1 MRVLRTVP
9 NVPSHDLAGSRR
21 FYGDTLGYRV
31 VMDLGWIVTFASP
44 THPASQISVI
54 SRDPSGLHPNV
65 SVEVDDVDAAHAEM
79 RRQGFEVVYSPR
91 DEPWGVRRFFVRDP
105 DGTLV
110 NVVMHRS

>member
-9 NVPSHDLAGSRR
+9 NVPSRDLSQSRR
-21 FYGDTLGYRV
+21 FYGETLGYCV

-44 THPASQISVI
+44 TDPAAQVSVI
-54 SRDPSGLHPNV
+54 SREPSGLHPNV

-79 RRQGFEVVYSPR
+79 RRQGVEVVYPLR

-105 DGTLV
+105 GGTVV
-110 NVVMHRS
+110 NVVMHR